1 MGNGL
6 ENQRTFTFPQSKRP
20 TESVDKS
27 LPGQQYA
34 GLNKSTLDFIVKL
47 TQANFFGTVEIKFES
62 GKVTHIEQR
71 RSIKP

>member
-6 ENQRTFTFPQSKRP
+6 ENQKTFPFPSQKKFSETGSAP
-20 TESVDKS
+20 
-27 LPGQQYA
+27 LPGQRYV

-47 TQANFFGTVEIKFES
+47 TETNFFGTVEIKFDG
-62 GKVTHIEQR
+62 GKVVHINQT